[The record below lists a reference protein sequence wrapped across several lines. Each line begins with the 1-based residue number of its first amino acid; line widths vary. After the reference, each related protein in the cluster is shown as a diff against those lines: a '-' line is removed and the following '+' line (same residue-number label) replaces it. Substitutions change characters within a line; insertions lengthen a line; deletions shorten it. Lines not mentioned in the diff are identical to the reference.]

1 MSTKYRQ
8 KNDDSLLVRLPSNL
22 KNDFKHCCDLLDV
35 PVAEVMR
42 VLMADF
48 LKENN
53 DFVLTNGGWG
63 VKSNSA
69 KKIVRR
75 KERKAKINDKPKEVN
90 AIAEDVADISE
101 INNDFSLSPKESAEL
116 LAEINQI
123 HEEAERDF
131 HANSLDISSLFAP
144 SNNSPSFLPDTRM
157 KPSFGNPNLSRSQ
170 RMAIESQNRKKRKK
184 KR

>member
-1 MSTKYRQ
+1 MSKYRQ
-8 KNDDSLLVRLPSNL
+8 KNDAEIKIRLPQSL
-22 KNDFKHCCDLLDV
+22 KDDFLHCCDLLDV
-35 PVAEVMR
+35 PVAEVIR

-75 KERKAKINDKPKEVN
+75 KERKAKIKEHIVTEDVVHNPEVN
-90 AIAEDVADISE
+90 NE
-101 INNDFSLSPKESAEL
+101 FSLTPEQTKEL
-116 LAEINQI
+116 LDEIDQI
-123 HEEAERDF
+123 HQEAESNY
-131 HANSLDISSLFAP
+131 HENSLDISSMFVP
-144 SNNSPSFLPDTRM
+144 SNNSRSFLPDTRM

-170 RMAIESQNRKKRKK
+170 RMAIEAKNRKKKK

>member
-75 KERKAKINDKPKEVN
+75 KEKESRIKDKPKEV
-90 AIAEDVADISE
+90 ITEDKAHIPE
-101 INNDFSLSPKESAEL
+101 INDDFSLSPEESAEL

-131 HANSLDISSLFAP
+131 CANSLDISSLFAP
-144 SNNSPSFLPDTRM
+144 SNNPSSFLPDTRM